1 MSFLINF
8 GKIMSPSSFCAS
20 SAKFFYKTR
29 ISVTK
34 ETNQKLD
41 STDVFLPIYS
51 RNILV
56 KLYVLKFNSEL

>member
-1 MSFLINF
+1 
-8 GKIMSPSSFCAS
+8 MSPSSFCAS